1 MPIVY
6 PYTFSS
12 EGTGPWWG
20 IRCSSKF
27 YDDSIRQL
35 QSTRCFVYIT
45 NIEGESLA
53 IAVEGPYAD
62 NITDDVVFIP
72 SWVFERLT
80 LSEGDEIIMEPILEP
95 LPKGETITIRPMTGV
110 TVESPIFLEGLTEA
124 LNQLGVIQEGVLS
137 AIVDP
142 SMPDLH
148 QFLVESLTPNTVC
161 LADGELRVE
170 IERAVDRPPSP
181 VASPEPVVA
190 PEQWD
195 DGGVPWA
202 PIATPE
208 QIAAD
213 KEAQQAYID
222 SFTVPMPSAGP
233 PQNGFAQQNRA
244 IPQNRFS
251 QQNGYASQNGFVP
264 FSGKFHCLGKN

>member
-1 MPIVY
+1 MIHLMPIVY
-6 PYTFSS
+6 SHTFSS

-20 IRCSSKF
+20 ARCSTKF
-27 YDDSIRQL
+27 YQEMVRQL
-35 QSTRCFVYIT
+35 DDSTRCFVYIT

-80 LSEGDEIIMEPILEP
+80 LSEGEEIIMEAILEP
-95 LPKGETITIRPMTGV
+95 LPRGESITIRPMTGV
-110 TVESPIFLEGLTEA
+110 TVEGPIFLEGLTEA

-148 QFLVESLTPNTVC
+148 QFVVESLTPNTVC

-181 VASPEPVVA
+181 EPMAMAAPEP
-190 PEQWD
+190 EKQD
-195 DGGVPWA
+195 DDNIPWA
-202 PIATPE
+202 PIADPVE
-208 QIAAD
+208 FV
-213 KEAQQAYID
+213 EAQQQAQQQAFAI
-222 SFTVPMPSAGP
+222 PMPSAG
-233 PQNGFAQQNRA
+233 F
-244 IPQNRFS
+244 I
-251 QQNGYASQNGFVP
+251 P
-264 FSGKFHCLGKN
+264 FSGVGRRLGGN